1 MYLNPTIWSL
11 GAIINT
17 CHSDKTKL
25 MGQTV
30 YGPVCWSTY
39 NSCIALSPEPPCEG
53 LVHETTKYCIHTYFF
68 I

>member
-30 YGPVCWSTY
+30 YGPVC
-39 NSCIALSPEPPCEG
+39 
-53 LVHETTKYCIHTYFF
+53 
-68 I
+68 